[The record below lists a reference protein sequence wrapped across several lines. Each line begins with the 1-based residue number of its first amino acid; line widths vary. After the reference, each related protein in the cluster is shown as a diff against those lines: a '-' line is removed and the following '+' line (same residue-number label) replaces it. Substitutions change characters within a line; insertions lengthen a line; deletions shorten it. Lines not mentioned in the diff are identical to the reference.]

1 MRNEIYEEYLEEMR
15 EDARVEELREAKMRS
30 DFDYFLKHYEKDIE
44 EISNLYTYLKD
55 EFEHYGYDF
64 DIKDIL
70 I

>member
-1 MRNEIYEEYLEEMR
+1 MRNEIYEEYLEGMR

-30 DFDYFLKHYEKDIE
+30 DFDYFLKQYEKDIV

-55 EFEHYGYDF
+55 EFERYGYNF

>member
-1 MRNEIYEEYLEEMR
+1 M
-15 EDARVEELREAKMRS
+15 REAKMRS
-30 DFDYFLKHYEKDIE
+30 DFDYFLEQYEDEIK
-44 EISNLYTYLKD
+44 EISNLYFYLKD